1 MLHEA
6 FLLKSQKEIV
16 EWQMSNLR
24 QKGLLL
30 QEDEKLLQRWVI
42 KEMLQEKV
50 RQVPQI
56 EEAMQEK
63 QGLLQGK
70 VRQRSLQIDI
80 VSFYF

>member
-1 MLHEA
+1 
-6 FLLKSQKEIV
+6 
-16 EWQMSNLR
+16 MSNLR